1 MGQVNADASREVA
14 GEPDAVFAALADYA
28 ETRPKLLTEHFS
40 DYEVREGGKGEGT
53 LVHWRLQATKKRSR
67 ECLFAVTQPAERTL
81 VETDRNS
88 SMVTTWTVE
97 SAGEGRSR
105 VNVNTRWEGAGG
117 IGGFFEKTFAPS
129 GLRKIYDGVLA
140 RIDETLVA

>member
-1 MGQVNADASREVA
+1 MGQVNADASRDVA

-40 DYEVREGGKGEGT
+40 EYEVREGGKGEGT
-53 LVHWRLQATKKRSR
+53 LVHWRFQPTKKRSR
-67 ECLFAVTQPAERTL
+67 DCLFAVTQPAERTL

-88 SMVTTWTVE
+88 SLVHTWTVE
-97 SAGEGRSR
+97 PSGAGRSR

-129 GLRKIYDGVLA
+129 GLRKIYDDILA
-140 RIDETLVA
+140 RIDETPVA

>member
-1 MGQVNADASREVA
+1 MGQVNADASRDVA
-14 GEPDAVFAALADYA
+14 GEPEAVFAALADYA
-28 ETRPKLLTEHFS
+28 EVRPKLLTEHFS
-40 DYEVREGGKGEGT
+40 DYEVREGGTGEGT

-67 ECLFAVTQPAERTL
+67 DCLLAVTQPAEHTL

-88 SMVTTWTVE
+88 SMVTTWTVVA
-97 SAGEGRSR
+97 AGDGRSR

-117 IGGFFEKTFAPS
+117 VGGFFEKTFAPS

-140 RIDETLVA
+140 RLDELV

>member
-14 GEPDAVFAALADYA
+14 GEPDAVFAALSDYA
-28 ETRPKLLTEHFS
+28 GTRPKLLTEHFS
-40 DYEVREGGKGEGT
+40 GYEVREGGQGAGT
-53 LVHWRLQATKKRSR
+53 VVHWNLQATKKRSR
-67 ECLFAVTQPAERTL
+67 ECLLDVAQPAERTL

-88 SMVTTWTVE
+88 SMVTTWTVVP
-97 SAGEGRSR
+97 AGTGGSR
-105 VNVNTRWEGAGG
+105 VNIHTTWQGAGG

-140 RIDETLVA
+140 RIDEVV